1 MTDNVIDE
9 YGSFY
14 LMNIKV
20 NTGYTLEE
28 LIREGVMDGQVIDHS
43 PHGNCVCV
51 DVSGTDMEG
60 LHFRCACNH
69 PIRWAYPVNMRGG
82 TFYFGSTC
90 IKHWWIRCPDCKNV
104 NSFDKHIVNTVD
116 QCYRCEDCHEIFLRK
131 RREKQ
136 KEERDRKKK
145 QEEERE
151 AVLDRERDRKKK
163 HEAVLEAVLDRERYR
178 KKKQEEEREAVL
190 DRERDELVARVEREH
205 DEYMKK
211 MERKCTDCKSSLGN
225 APSWKVRC
233 FNCFKKHKSNQFH
246 NLK

>member
-1 MTDNVIDE
+1 MDNVIDE

-14 LMNIKV
+14 LMSIKI

-43 PHGNCVCV
+43 PNGDCGCV
-51 DVSGTDMEG
+51 DVSGTGMEEG
-60 LHFRCACNH
+60 LHFRCACTH
-69 PIRWAYPVNMRGG
+69 PIRWAYPVNMRGAI
-82 TFYFGSTC
+82 FYFGSTC

-104 NSFDKHIVNTVD
+104 NSFDKHIVNTID
-116 QCYRCEDCHEIFLRK
+116 QCYRCEGCHEGFLRK

-151 AVLDRERDRKKK
+151 A
-163 HEAVLEAVLDRERYR
+163 A
-178 KKKQEEEREAVL
+178 L
-190 DRERDELVARVEREH
+190 DRERDELVARVEREY

-211 MERKCTDCKSSLGN
+211 MERNCVDCKSGLGN

-233 FNCFKKHKSNQFH
+233 LTCYNKRKSKEKKHVCEFEYMEDDIYMCLDCGKFQTI
-246 NLK
+246 